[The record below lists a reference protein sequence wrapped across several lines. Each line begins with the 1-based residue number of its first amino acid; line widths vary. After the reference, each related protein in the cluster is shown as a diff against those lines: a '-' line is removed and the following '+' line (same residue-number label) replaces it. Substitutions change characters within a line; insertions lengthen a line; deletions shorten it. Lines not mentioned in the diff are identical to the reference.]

1 MPTILITGITGFIGG
16 HVAAALAGK
25 GHEVIGTVRSLRQ
38 HGDEASPYRLIP
50 VDYVH
55 DFDANVWKP
64 RLEGVDVV
72 VNAVGILRQH
82 GQQTFEALHDR
93 APRALFAACAA
104 GGIKVVQI
112 SALGADE
119 NARSRYH
126 LSKKTADDA
135 LLASG
140 NRAVIVQPSLVY
152 GPGGVSAGVFNLIAT
167 LPVIPLPGRGNQQIQ
182 PIHIDD
188 LTCAVTELVET
199 DRYLGQ
205 RVPLVGPEALTL
217 QRYLSELRRLMGL
230 GPGIFLHMPIFFID
244 IAAQAGQWMRKGLL
258 DVESWQMLQRG
269 NTADP
274 ASTRE
279 LLGREPRPVSQF
291 MSRWNISESRMAAF
305 LGWLQ
310 PLLRISIAAVWLI
323 AGAVSM
329 GIYPVE
335 ESYILLERVG
345 ITGALA
351 PPALY
356 GAAALDIAFGL
367 GTLFLRNR
375 RLLWIAQATLIGVY
389 TLTITVYLP
398 EFWLHPFGPL
408 AKNLPILAVIWL
420 LYELE
425 KG

>member
-1 MPTILITGITGFIGG
+1 
-16 HVAAALAGK
+16 
-25 GHEVIGTVRSLRQ
+25 
-38 HGDEASPYRLIP
+38 
-50 VDYVH
+50 
-55 DFDANVWKP
+55 
-64 RLEGVDVV
+64 
-72 VNAVGILRQH
+72 
-82 GQQTFEALHDR
+82 
-93 APRALFAACAA
+93 
-104 GGIKVVQI
+104 
-112 SALGADE
+112 
-119 NARSRYH
+119 
-126 LSKKTADDA
+126 
-135 LLASG
+135 
-140 NRAVIVQPSLVY
+140 
-152 GPGGVSAGVFNLIAT
+152 
-167 LPVIPLPGRGNQQIQ
+167 
-182 PIHIDD
+182 
-188 LTCAVTELVET
+188 
-199 DRYLGQ
+199 
-205 RVPLVGPEALTL
+205 
-217 QRYLSELRRLMGL
+217 
-230 GPGIFLHMPIFFID
+230 
-244 IAAQAGQWMRKGLL
+244 MRKGLL